1 MKSIIMMLVCCLV
14 TISGITHAA
23 DTRGMSYQANEAM
36 RVQSVLIG
44 TVEDMRM
51 VEIDERSTWSQ
62 AAGTGIGATL
72 GGFAGD
78 QFGKGKGK
86 TAMTVVMAALGGGIG
101 NEVEQIMN
109 TVKGIEFIVML
120 NDGRTVAVT
129 QAFDSDS
136 SSIQPGD
143 RVRIVEGKNTRVV
156 KLRNNT
162 SLSQQQQQQQQLQ
175 VQLQLQLQQ
184 LQLEQQQIKLQLQ
197 QRGGTH

>member
-1 MKSIIMMLVCCLV
+1 MKSIIMVLCAILLVSV
-14 TISGITHAA
+14 NSHAA
-23 DTRGMSYQANEAM
+23 DTRGVHYDSNEVL

-62 AAGTGIGATL
+62 TAGVGIGATL
-72 GGFAGD
+72 GGLAGG

-86 TAMTVVMAALGGGIG
+86 TAMTVVMAAMGGGIG

-143 RVRIVEGKNTRVV
+143 RVRIVEGRNTRVV